1 MKKWRFAFSRRWFG
15 YLALVLAFAIGCVFL
30 SQWQFDRR
38 EEAATE
44 VARIS
49 ENWQA
54 EPQQLESVMPDL
66 ENFDDDNKW
75 MPVTISGEYLASEQ
89 LLVRGRPYSGQ
100 PGFEVLV
107 PFQLN
112 SGRVIVVD
120 RGWVP
125 AGNSQDAPDAVPA
138 PPAGQIDAVVRLKP
152 SEPTVQGRSAPDGQ
166 VATIHLPTV
175 EQMLDRPTYV
185 GGFGL
190 LASESPS
197 VADMPIAYPKP
208 LLDEGAHLSYAF
220 QWVTF
225 GVLAFIGLGWAIRQE
240 YRLINEADPTERK
253 RAEKRKRKAE
263 ERGPTDAQI
272 EDAII
277 DA

>member
-66 ENFDDDNKW
+66 EKFDDDNKW
-75 MPVTISGEYLASEQ
+75 MSVTITGEYLASEQ
-89 LLVRGRPYSGQ
+89 LLVRGRPHSGQ

-138 PPAGQIDAVVRLKP
+138 PPTGQIDAVVRLKP

-220 QWVTF
+220 QWVAF

-240 YRLINEADPTERK
+240 YRLINEADPVERK
-253 RAEKRKRKAE
+253 RAEKRKRKTE